1 MKIIKQIISEFI
13 KIFSNVNVY
22 IILICTIC
30 VSTFF
35 YLYENQ
41 DNPKG
46 NYEIDDNIDLIKKIK
61 YVREKMVGRKDAK
74 AEIFT
79 LISAHKLEQ
88 LSLKNPE
95 EEYLKELIK
104 EKQSIEDTKFFI
116 KLLNLNY
123 RLDEILEVENT
134 YLIANEDLSY
144 IYKYLT
150 KPKETLDI
158 LNAKKKQIE
167 SIIENKDYLAYL
179 ELEIESLES
188 DVKSIDENIKNS
200 FIEVEKLKKEK
211 DVDLEEIKK
220 VKKNI
225 VELQKIKSSKEKI
238 IEIYK
243 IQSFNNIKY
252 DENDVKYQNI
262 RILVDNIKEK
272 DNIKIIDKEKYYEE
286 VPDGDY
292 EYYKKETLE
301 KIKNIDN
308 KIKICEYKL
317 KNNIYNENENGVK
330 SLSRMKKYTFIS
342 LAILSIY
349 FFVMIYSKER
359 RNGTD
364 RMLFIRPI
372 SRTKI
377 ILSKLIIIT
386 LIYMLI
392 FTIYIGTGV
401 VYSKATNNQIENVIE
416 FKVENE
422 KVIETNFLENVIKE
436 NINIAINTYLFLL
449 IIFSIT
455 VIYETELEAIFIAI
469 IIIITTMLINV
480 SLFIEGKLINLK
492 LINVAKVYNKSI
504 LPYLQNPNI
513 LEFYNKY
520 YNLHYN
526 ESYGKMLLF
535 AIAIILI
542 ILVII
547 LEKNRDI
554 KNK

>member
-13 KIFSNVNVY
+13 KIFSNVSIY